1 VTFKQISFYLL
12 SLVACLVFSGSSAFA
27 GETSPAKQVS
37 PQPLT
42 LIVMDPL
49 AAPLSCPC
57 VKGYAQRDYE
67 KLGEYLQKELGCKVE
82 VKFSESLAKVLP
94 ENANKQAFLI
104 IGKDSVVRADAS
116 AAKLPVNPVARLSD
130 LKGATTQT
138 GLIVVPSNDPAQTA
152 KDLQGYR
159 IFFGPSECDE
169 KHFAAMA
176 ILKKAQVTIPEKL
189 EISAACSDGAC
200 KILEFDKNVPAAAVI
215 SSYAKPLL
223 QGCGT
228 IKKGDLRVVA
238 ETKPVPFITA
248 FVGGNLK
255 AVEQQEIN
263 NALLN
268 VVTQPELCT
277 SLESLLGFVPL
288 ENPGDTSQ
296 PATAAGKKKIVEPGG
311 KQSTSV
317 WPGWL
322 GPQRNGSVP
331 QLPASLPAKV
341 IRIWNYTLAFP
352 GLGGIAATQDRVIF
366 GDRGLDNQTDLFRC
380 LSASD
385 GKVQWIVE
393 YPAAGELDYGT
404 SPRATPLI
412 YGDLVFL
419 LGAFGDLHCVEIATG
434 KIFWKKNLY
443 QEYGLIEKPTWGT
456 CSSPLIVENR
466 LIVNPGAKEASLVAL
481 DPQTGK
487 TLWQTPGNAA
497 AYGSLIA
504 GKFGGRLQIVGH
516 DSVSLGGWDLKTGQR
531 LWTVIPKYSGD
542 FNVPTPLN
550 LNGKLLVTTEN
561 NGTRLYDFDQNG
573 IINPQPLAINEDLS
587 PDMSTPIQIGDR
599 VYCVWNDI
607 YCLNWK
613 NGLKTSW
620 NAADKAFSDYAALI
634 TDSNRI
640 LVIGK
645 GGRLLLVDGKSNQ
658 FKVISRLDLFDKP
671 SNDNIFSHCALVG
684 NRLYLRGESELICV
698 DLTGQK

>member
-1 VTFKQISFYLL
+1 MTFKQISFHLM
-12 SLVACLVFSGSSAFA
+12 SLMLFVAFGGPSTFA
-27 GETSPAKQVS
+27 GENRPAKEVS
-37 PQPLT
+37 PQPLM

-67 KLGEYLQKELGCKVE
+67 KLGEFLAKQLGRKVE
-82 VKFSESLAKVLP
+82 VKFSESLAKVVP
-94 ENANKQAFLI
+94 EKVNDQPWLI
-104 IGKDSVVRADAS
+104 IGKQSVVRADAG
-116 AAKLPVNPVARLSD
+116 ALKLKVQAIARLSD

-138 GLIVVPSNDPAQTA
+138 GLIVVPTKDPAKTA
-152 KDLQGYR
+152 QDLQGYR

-169 KHFAAMA
+169 KHLAAMD
-176 ILKKAQVTIPEKL
+176 ILRKAHVTIPEKL

-200 KILEFDKNVPAAAVI
+200 KILEFDKDVRAAAVI

-248 FVGGNLK
+248 YVGGNLNTTERK
-255 AVEQQEIN
+255 EIST
-263 NALLN
+263 ALMN
-268 VVTQPELCT
+268 VVTQPELCQ

-288 ENPGDTSQ
+288 ENSADASK
-296 PATAAGKKKIVEPGG
+296 PATAAGKKKIAEPGD

-331 QLPASLPAKV
+331 QLPASLPATAN
-341 IRIWNYTLAFP
+341 RIWDYTLAFS
-352 GLGGIAATQDRVIF
+352 GLGGIAATETKVIF

-380 LSASD
+380 LSAND
-385 GKVQWIVE
+385 GKVQWVLE
-393 YPAAGELDYGT
+393 YLAPGELDYGT
-404 SPRATPLI
+404 TPRATPLI
-412 YGDLVFL
+412 YGELVFL
-419 LGAFGDLHCVEIATG
+419 LGAFGDLHCVELATG
-434 KIFWKKNLY
+434 NIVWKKNLY
-443 QEYGLIEKPTWGT
+443 LEYGVVETPTWGT

-481 DPQTGK
+481 NPQTGK
-487 TLWQTPGNAA
+487 TLWQTPGAEA
-497 AYGSLIA
+497 GYGSLIV

-516 DSVSLGGWDLKTGQR
+516 DAVSLGGWDIKTGQR
-531 LWTVIPKYSGD
+531 LWTVVPEFTGD
-542 FNVPTPLN
+542 FNVPTPLA
-550 LNGKLLVTTEN
+550 LDGKLLVTTEN
-561 NGTRLYDFDQNG
+561 NGTRLYGFDQNG
-573 IINPQPLAINEDLS
+573 IIKPKPLAVNEDLN
-587 PDMSTPIQIGDR
+587 PDMSTPIQIGDQ
-599 VYCVWNDI
+599 VYCVWNEM

-620 NAADKAFSDYAALI
+620 YGDDKAFGDYAALI
-634 TDSNRI
+634 TDSKRI

-645 GGRLLLVDGKSNQ
+645 GGQLVLVDGTAKQ
-658 FKVISRLDLFDKP
+658 FKVVSRLDLFPSP
-671 SNDNIFSHCALVG
+671 SNENIFSHCALVR

-698 DLTGQK
+698 DLAGR